1 LRFAGLILFLA
12 LSSAA
17 NGLLAAPVVPETEP
31 EPAAEATT
39 AAPAP
44 ALSVR
49 PDRSQSELP
58 FWRTRPTLQKKIR
71 EERAIV
77 VSVKRENVGR
87 ENKLIRFT
95 MNGAG
100 LVAKPKDFCFEVSQR
115 YEKLKEISHHF
126 RTVEFDAKTRQLF
139 LVTEALGYQARM
151 ILKLTPVSEDWR
163 SELQWEVV
171 WGHFKGMK
179 GIVGYERIDERR
191 TEVSIQAIFEA
202 AELPL
207 PKILMGFALEVITQ
221 KVAEKMRSY
230 IESQGSVPSP
240 VAVPLSPLLWQPT
253 DDSAPGSQAP
263 LYKLSPD

>member
-1 LRFAGLILFLA
+1 VLA
-12 LSSAA
+12 LAWTF
-17 NGLLAAPVVPETEP
+17 GVCLFVTLAAAAGEHVATGEP
-31 EPAAEATT
+31 GL
-39 AAPAP
+39 APP
-44 ALSVR
+44 TLSVR
-49 PDRSQSELP
+49 PDRPASELP
-58 FWRTRPTLQKKIR
+58 FWRTRPALQKKIR

-77 VSVKRENVGR
+77 VSVKREETDGIDKR
-87 ENKLIRFT
+87 IRFT

-100 LVAKPKDFCFEVSQR
+100 LVAKPKDFSFEVSQR

-126 RTVEFDAKTRQLF
+126 RTVEFDEKSRQLL

-151 ILKLTPVSEDWR
+151 VLKLTPVSEDWR
-163 SELQWEVV
+163 SELQWEVI

-179 GIVGYERIDERR
+179 GIIGYERIDERR
-191 TEVSIQAIFEA
+191 TEVSLHANYEA

-230 IESQGSVPSP
+230 IEAQVSSRPL
-240 VAVPLSPLLWQPT
+240 VPLSPLLLQPEEEEMVR
-253 DDSAPGSQAP
+253 SQAP